1 MVWRFPRAAVIVG
14 LLPALAA
21 ANTGLIQV
29 TSVRSWSHSD
39 STRVIIETTGPFEY
53 RSDRAHN
60 PDRLFLDILHSRPW
74 IEKRRLATHQVGDR
88 LLSKVRVAETSP
100 GTTRIVFDL
109 AGPADFKVTQLDA
122 PDRLV
127 VELRPIRVAGH
138 EAKPPAETERA
149 ETVYTVHT
157 HLPPAYAP
165 PPYSAEGRLGTSRPV
180 SSETGRLAVPER
192 LPLTAESTSSRRPF
206 VYPPASRRV
215 QVAMVENP
223 PLFPGLAF
231 FPSVYLP
238 DSLSLAV
245 KPPAHVRGT
254 SALVVPPPRTTFAV
268 RPESVHQEPVHQEPV
283 RQETAR
289 PESTQPEIAEA
300 TPLASENPSRS
311 LTRALGL
318 KVNRIVI
325 DAGHGGHDDGT
336 IGPHGVLEKDIVLD
350 VALRLATLVRQRMS
364 AEVVLTR
371 SDDTFIP
378 LQERTKIANDN
389 KADLFLSI
397 HANSSPAPEVAG
409 TETFY
414 LNFTTSPGALDV
426 AARENSGSDKT
437 VGDLKDLIQSITL
450 NDKIEESH
458 TFAQDVQSA
467 INLQAERS
475 NAAAHNR
482 GVKRAPF
489 VVLIGASMPS
499 VLAEIGFLSNS
510 RDESNLG
517 KPEYRQK
524 VAEAL
529 YKGLAQYSQ
538 SLSHFDVPKQ
548 VTAKAADKP
557 IPPGLN

>member
-1 MVWRFPRAAVIVG
+1 MLWRLSWAVAVFGI
-14 LLPALAA
+14 LPALAA
-21 ANTGLIQV
+21 EKPGIIQV
-29 TSVRSWSHSD
+29 TGVRSWSHSD

-53 RSDRAHN
+53 KADRAHD
-60 PDRLFLDILHSRPW
+60 PERLFLDIPHSQPW
-74 IEKRRLATHQVGDR
+74 IAKRRYATRQIADTLVSR
-88 LLSKVRVAETSP
+88 VRVAEQAP
-100 GTTRIVFDL
+100 GVTRIVFDL
-109 AGPADFKVTQLDA
+109 KAPSDFKITRLDA

-127 VELRPIRVAGH
+127 VELCSLRPESQLTLVTAH
-138 EAKPPAETERA
+138 RA
-149 ETVYTVHT
+149 
-157 HLPPAYAP
+157 
-165 PPYSAEGRLGTSRPV
+165 
-180 SSETGRLAVPER
+180 
-192 LPLTAESTSSRRPF
+192 F
-206 VYPPASRRV
+206 VYPPLAYAPLPRRPQIV
-215 QVAMVENP
+215 MA
-223 PLFPGLAF
+223 GA
-231 FPSVYLP
+231 
-238 DSLSLAV
+238 
-245 KPPAHVRGT
+245 PPALPEPNLVAINLTDLAGSSPILKSPHPAH
-254 SALVVPPPRTTFAV
+254 AL
-268 RPESVHQEPVHQEPV
+268 
-283 RQETAR
+283 
-289 PESTQPEIAEA
+289 STQIIPAAKPVIASDSI
-300 TPLASENPSRS
+300 PLASENASRS

-336 IGPHGVLEKDIVLD
+336 IGPHGVLEKDVVLD
-350 VALRLATLVRQRMS
+350 VALRLSKLVQQKMG

-378 LQERTKIANDN
+378 LRDRTAIANDH

-414 LNFTTSPGALDV
+414 LNFTNIAGSLDIAV
-426 AARENSGSDKT
+426 RENAGSDKT
-437 VGDLKDLIQSITL
+437 VGELKDLIQFITL

-458 TFAQDVQSA
+458 TFAQDVQNSIQLNA
-467 INLQAERS
+467 QHT

-510 RDESNLG
+510 RDEANLG

-538 SLSHFDVPKQ
+538 SLSHFEPARQ
-548 VTAKAADKP
+548 VAKTDLP
-557 IPPGLN
+557 RRTEP